1 MVALLVRV
9 WGGAQ
14 TGVGEQLKLSLSLSL
29 SLSLVRGVEL
39 GLAMASREEG
49 GMS

>member
-29 SLSLVRGVEL
+29 SLIG
-39 GLAMASREEG
+39 AWG
-49 GMS
+49 GAWTGDGFA